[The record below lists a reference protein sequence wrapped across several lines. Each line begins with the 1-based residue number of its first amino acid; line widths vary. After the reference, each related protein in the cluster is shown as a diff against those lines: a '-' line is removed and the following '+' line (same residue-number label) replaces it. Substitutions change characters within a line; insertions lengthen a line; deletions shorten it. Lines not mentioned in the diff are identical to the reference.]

1 MSRCSIDC
9 RFEGPTQAP
18 FLLASE
24 PTVLGSRF
32 LPRIMILGAHHVLQ
46 RRSGRVVDTQDI
58 RIILGD
64 LRRRREVRAT
74 IRPPDKRHIVHRHC
88 MFVDVVPLE
97 HERMV
102 IHDRVPAVG
111 RAHVFLVRMLG
122 AILVAVFVFV
132 VWVVVEADGK
142 CRRLEAKFSPGL
154 RVRRQH
160 VATEAF
166 EVKVWVFGKFRDDIG
181 VAFGILALEVDPLLA

>member
-1 MSRCSIDC
+1 
-9 RFEGPTQAP
+9 
-18 FLLASE
+18 
-24 PTVLGSRF
+24 
-32 LPRIMILGAHHVLQ
+32 MILDARHVLQ

-74 IRPPDKRHIVHRHC
+74 IRPTNGRHIVHRHRV
-88 MFVDVVPLE
+88 FVDVVPLE

-102 IHDRVPAVG
+102 IHDRVPVVG

-132 VWVVVEADGK
+132 VWIVIEANGK
-142 CRRLEAKFSPGL
+142 CRRLEAKVSRAARSKTSRRRRG
-154 RVRRQH
+154 VR
-160 VATEAF
+160 E
-166 EVKVWVFGKFRDDIG
+166 
-181 VAFGILALEVDPLLA
+181 